1 MLFDE
6 KEKKQ
11 ISISTVLN
19 IMDGLAKKN
28 RLISIMTT
36 NHYDHLSD
44 VFKRPGRIDMSVE
57 FNISDLEIFNQ
68 ILDFLCTYKNE
79 SVKDEYRKLIE
90 DFYNNIKHMNP
101 SCALVQKFI
110 FENRK
115 KTIEEIFSKKMI
127 TKFKELNIIYQNN
140 PTEKKGISLYA

>member
-1 MLFDE
+1 
-6 KEKKQ
+6 
-11 ISISTVLN
+11 
-19 IMDGLAKKN
+19 
-28 RLISIMTT
+28 
-36 NHYDHLSD
+36 
-44 VFKRPGRIDMSVE
+44 MSVE